1 MKKFKLLPLALAT
14 AVVLSGCSESDDP
27 AALIKAVELESQRA
41 NGTLV
46 EKIEFNGS
54 GVRLRAGQ
62 THQLVAMGT
71 DSKGEVRDIS
81 KEVTWT
87 SSNTDV
93 ATIDS
98 SGLVTAV
105 KALADNQGLV
115 TFTATTI
122 NDIEATTELSISDSK
137 ATALDVVL
145 KNSDSNQVTTC
156 VDAQLAAT
164 ITYQDGYVSAPDT
177 NLLTWQLAGSA
188 TASVDA
194 KGLLSTSA
202 EDSEELTIT
211 AKHTDGVTGS
221 DTFSTSIAQLSALT
235 IQHSD
240 KNIESLAMELAQRE
254 SLKPQLTLLNGD
266 THIISNSAI
275 WAASDSAVAAVSN
288 ESEVQGNIVALTSGT
303 TNVFA
308 TCGGQQAQV
317 SVEVT
322 GDSTLNGLKINTG
335 AESMSIKQGAKVS
348 LQAFAD
354 LAGVSDDFNVSEF
367 AGWSFSGTDLVTSQF
382 KKLGTNEAYLEVS
395 ASSSKTGSFT
405 LISSYRG
412 KSETIDIT
420 VVK

>member
-71 DSKGEVRDIS
+71 DSKGDVRDVS

-137 ATALDVVL
+137 AKQLKLTQLNTGSVEVTACL
-145 KNSDSNQVTTC
+145 ST
-156 VDAQLAAT
+156 QLAAVV
-164 ITYQDGYVSAPDT
+164 TYEDGYVSAPNT
-177 NLLTWQLAGSA
+177 HNIVWSLIEPE
-188 TASVDA
+188 TAVISES
-194 KGLLSTSA
+194 GLLYSSKMGREVINVVA
-202 EDSEELTIT
+202 RHNDGIEEQEPFYGFSEDIDIIKAYIDKDSINALDLGLTERVSLN
-211 AKHTDGVTGS
+211 AK
-221 DTFSTSIAQLSALT
+221 
-235 IQHSD
+235 
-240 KNIESLAMELAQRE
+240 M
-254 SLKPQLTLLNGD
+254 TLLNGEEHVIED
-266 THIISNSAI
+266 
-275 WAASDSAVAAVSN
+275 AAKWSSDNDAVAAVSN
-288 ESEVQGNIVALTSGT
+288 EPEVQGNIVALTSGI

-335 AESMSIKQGAKVS
+335 AESISIKQGAKVS